1 MNDSVVSPYACPAL
15 NASTF
20 ASARSGRLANFS
32 RRNRSVP
39 SVGRWYI
46 HDSRPRANMFFA
58 RSASF
63 LRQAGLLQRAAGQR
77 RHRDLVHRVALER
90 AVVQRRAVVAD
101 LGQVPLGEL
110 VGVDDQDAAR
120 GQVGDV
126 RLQRG
131 GVHRDQHVRAVAGG
145 EDVVVREVQ
154 LERRHTRQ
162 RPGGRADLRR
172 EVREGGQVVAE
183 RRGLRGEPVAGQ
195 LHAVAGV
202 TGEPDDDPV
211 PGDDLACGAVGG
223 RHVAAGPRV
232 DAGGCIR
239 G

>member
-1 MNDSVVSPYACPAL
+1 M
-15 NASTF
+15 F

-39 SVGRWYI
+39 LL
-46 HDSRPRANMFFA
+46 RPVVHPRQQAEGEHVLRPLGVLLGEA
-58 RSASF
+58 R
-63 LRQAGLLQRAAGQR
+63 LLQRAAGQR
-77 RHRDLVHRVALER
+77 RHRHRVHLVALQR
-90 AVVQRRAVVAD
+90 AVVQRRPVVAD

-110 VGVDDQDAAR
+110 VGVDDQHAAR
-120 GQVGDV
+120 GEVADV

-131 GVHRDQHVRAVAGG
+131 GVHRHEHVRPVAGG

-154 LERRHTRQ
+154 LERRHARQ
-162 RPGGRADLRR
+162 RPGGGADLGGEVGERR
-172 EVREGGQVVAE
+172 EVVAE
-183 RRGLRGEPVAGQ
+183 RPGLGGEPVAGQ

-223 RHVAAGPRV
+223 RHEKAGPRV